1 MTFRQIVTKDIQS
14 QIIAEVGRISQ
25 HNERICI
32 GIKFLATYI
41 NLRPKELISIKER
54 DIDLGN
60 ARILISE
67 TKTGGPKYCFLLDDD
82 VDLLRSM
89 DKSFGEPYFFRH
101 LEGRGGNA
109 PNTKFG
115 KGYLYKYWKKAR
127 RNLGIDNVDLYG
139 GCRHSSAVD
148 LRKRHSPEAIKR
160 ATMTATNEAFN
171 RYLLLTG
178 DELRGLYADTKTDNK
193 VITFLKRSEGDKPLK
208 TKGKDGAR
216 GET

>member
-115 KGYLYKYWKKAR
+115 KGYLYKYWKKHAVTWGLTMWIYMAAAGIHR
-127 RNLGIDNVDLYG
+127 RWT
-139 GCRHSSAVD
+139 SASD
-148 LRKRHSPEAIKR
+148 THLKLSK
-160 ATMTATNEAFN
+160 
-171 RYLLLTG
+171 
-178 DELRGLYADTKTDNK
+178 GL
-193 VITFLKRSEGDKPLK
+193 P
-208 TKGKDGAR
+208 
-216 GET
+216 